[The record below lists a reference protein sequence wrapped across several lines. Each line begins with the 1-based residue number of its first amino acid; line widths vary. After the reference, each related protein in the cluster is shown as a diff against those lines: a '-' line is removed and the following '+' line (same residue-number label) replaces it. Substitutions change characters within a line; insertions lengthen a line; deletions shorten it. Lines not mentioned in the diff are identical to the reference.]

1 MYCEL
6 GTQLKTMVQKI
17 QSIANPAQKT
27 KSALRLMMFMTTIV
41 SRMPHLFEAGSQ
53 SLMIKLVEPFRF
65 FSPEGFG
72 ELVSALAK
80 SKRLY
85 QPQTANL
92 LGKDVG
98 IESLI
103 FAQQVT
109 IREWEFFTSIRVEE
123 FYNLSWSKPALQHL
137 APNLCATI
145 KWSNLF
151 CTWVSSYVL
160 AEKNTQKRAT
170 HLGQLIGLADNLL
183 GMNNFNGAM
192 EVYSGITK
200 IAVYRLKQTWEKLP
214 TKSTETFSK
223 LEKVF
228 SPEKNFAAYRAMLQN
243 ATPPCMPFLGI
254 HLSDL
259 TFTDEGI
266 KGTVPSKLP
275 KPDGTVESLINFD
288 KWKKVGK
295 ILLDITQGRSIS
307 YTHKADHLLLTLKE
321 DPLAFLL
328 ALTSTKK
335 SESSLEELGTD
346 ESQMAQSLKI
356 EPKAASKSS
365 SRAPTPQLSAMR
377 STASPSSPSSASSP
391 VVTPISSSSSTSFST
406 PPTPI
411 TSAANSSSPS
421 LSSNRAR
428 FSCHA
433 LPPLVSALSIPTSS
447 TLPSVGS
454 PSFSLSPPTSLSKPP
469 TSADNTRARCPPPF
483 ENRNLGNPTANTVAS
498 LSGNAAPFSHVDA
511 PRPASEHSTTSQVD
525 EDSFYY

>member
-1 MYCEL
+1 VKFAPPKPRLNSGFAAYQSPTPVQEREEFTTESIIIQSSDGSKTLKASTISVFVDFLLFEEPPASCAKSFDESIASFAICHGMYCEL

-109 IREWEFFTSIRVEE
+109 VGEWEFFTSIRVEE

-295 ILLDITQGRSIS
+295 ILLDITQGRSIN

-356 EPKAASKSS
+356 EPKVSFFFSF
-365 SRAPTPQLSAMR
+365 LS
-377 STASPSSPSSASSP
+377 
-391 VVTPISSSSSTSFST
+391 IFIFSFFC
-406 PPTPI
+406 PFRLLR
-411 TSAANSSSPS
+411 N
-421 LSSNRAR
+421 
-428 FSCHA
+428 
-433 LPPLVSALSIPTSS
+433 LPPGHQPH
-447 TLPSVGS
+447 
-454 PSFSLSPPTSLSKPP
+454 
-469 TSADNTRARCPPPF
+469 N
-483 ENRNLGNPTANTVAS
+483 
-498 LSGNAAPFSHVDA
+498 
-511 PRPASEHSTTSQVD
+511 
-525 EDSFYY
+525 